1 MPFSNLQKLRKA
13 RARNKGGTRRLASV
27 FREMAKMLE
36 KKLAEDFSRT
46 EITSLQ
52 TTRKMITGLLH
63 MNALTKSMQGLLD
76 GKIQK
81 VGGKYT
87 ASLDPKDL

>member
-1 MPFSNLQKLRKA
+1 MPFSNLQALRRA
-13 RARNKGGTRRLASV
+13 RAKNKGNAKRLATV

-36 KKLAEDFSRT
+36 EKRSEDFSRT
-46 EITSLQ
+46 EITDLQ
-52 TTRKMITGLLH
+52 RTRKMITGLLH
-63 MNALTKSMQGLLD
+63 LNALTKSMQLLLD

-87 ASLDPKDL
+87 AALDPKDL